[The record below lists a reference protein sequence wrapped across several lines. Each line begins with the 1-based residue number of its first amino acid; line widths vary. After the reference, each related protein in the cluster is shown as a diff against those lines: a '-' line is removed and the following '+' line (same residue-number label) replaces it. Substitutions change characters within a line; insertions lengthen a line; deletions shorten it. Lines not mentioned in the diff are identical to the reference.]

1 MVAHRISTA
10 RDADRVVVMEA
21 GRVVEEGA
29 PGDLVSTGGRFAA
42 LTALDEAGWSWEERR
57 PDAPDTYIQRDDP
70 EAK

>member
-29 PGDLVSTGGRFAA
+29 PGALLASGGRFAA
-42 LTALDEAGWSWEERR
+42 LTALDEAGWSWEDR
-57 PDAPDTYIQRDDP
+57 PSDALDTYIQRD
-70 EAK
+70 ERKAR